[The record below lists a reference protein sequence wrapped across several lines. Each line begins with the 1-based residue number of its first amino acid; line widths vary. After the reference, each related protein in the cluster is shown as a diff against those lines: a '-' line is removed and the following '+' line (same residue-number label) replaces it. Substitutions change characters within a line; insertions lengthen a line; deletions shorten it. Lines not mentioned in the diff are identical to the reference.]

1 MIALKP
7 LFRNVYQDNAFAI
20 DQLLSG
26 QVKYVFPKYH
36 SEIYFEYGWN
46 DGTSNSRDL
55 ILDMSHSAASIF
67 GIRKIEYLSE
77 KTYIN
82 FEVEATQMAQRPS
95 YLQRNSGNWYIHTQ
109 LPDGYTN
116 ENQILGAGSGL
127 GNNVQTFA
135 ISLNKGW
142 NKIGIKFQHIARNP
156 MQLATYWPTQE
167 WQNIY
172 LNNIAWH
179 DLAYGIVFKKK
190 VKNILFNLNMEF
202 VNSKNY
208 LWQNNNKASNIYVF
222 FNTIYLW

>member
-1 MIALKP
+1 
-7 LFRNVYQDNAFAI
+7 
-20 DQLLSG
+20 
-26 QVKYVFPKYH
+26 
-36 SEIYFEYGWN
+36 
-46 DGTSNSRDL
+46 
-55 ILDMSHSAASIF
+55 
-67 GIRKIEYLSE
+67 
-77 KTYIN
+77 
-82 FEVEATQMAQRPS
+82 
-95 YLQRNSGNWYIHTQ
+95 
-109 LPDGYTN
+109 
-116 ENQILGAGSGL
+116 
-127 GNNVQTFA
+127 VQTFA

-208 LWQNNNKASNIYVF
+208 LWQNNNKVSNIYVF